1 MVTLSVTRSRVAG
14 VLTVA
19 ATIVTIDGW
28 HPLQAP
34 LMRAIDAA
42 AGYVPGKGGQDA
54 ETTTLEA
61 YDALS
66 NHLMCPAGTWERIPG
81 TTADDVREALLE
93 AAREVMAP

>member
-1 MVTLSVTRSRVAG
+1 MVTLSVTPSRIAG
-14 VLTVA
+14 VLIQA
-19 ATIVTIDGW
+19 ACELDDW
-28 HPLQAP
+28 HPLQNP
-34 LMRAIDAA
+34 LVRAIDAA

>member
-14 VLTVA
+14 VLAVA
-19 ATIVTIDGW
+19 AAIVTVDGW

-42 AGYVPGKGGQDA
+42 AGYVPGKGGRDA
-54 ETTTLEA
+54 EETTLAA

-66 NHLMCPAGTWERIPG
+66 AHLQCPAGAWERIPG
-81 TTADDVREALLE
+81 ITAADVAEAMRETAQ
-93 AAREVMAP
+93 VMP